1 MEWVEVTGRTVE
13 EAKDA
18 ALDQLGVDESEA
30 EFEVLAEPRAGLFGR
45 LRSEA
50 RVRARVQPTAVR
62 PKVDRGTRRRGRKD
76 RPGPDDSAP
85 AEGRASTAAAGDP
98 GRSGAE
104 PAPAAAAPS
113 APVAAAPSAPVAPAP
128 AGGRRSAAA
137 AGRGPGRGEA
147 DVAAPA
153 SNGGGRSSAAPRP
166 ARPERRPKS
175 AVERGESVDQAPEL
189 EGDAAELGEE
199 FLRGLVA
206 AFGVEGTV
214 ARHELDEGETIE
226 LAVEGSDV
234 GMLIGPRG
242 QTLTAIQELT
252 RTAVQRKV
260 GDNQPRLVVDVA
272 GYRKDRREALERFT
286 RDIAAQVLASGTE
299 RVLEPMPAADRKV
312 VHDTVNS
319 IDGVSTTSEGEEPRR
334 RVVLLPDRKG
344 A

>member
-1 MEWVEVTGRTVE
+1 VEWVEVTGRTVE

-85 AEGRASTAAAGDP
+85 AEGRASTAAAGDA
-98 GRSGAE
+98 GRSEAG
-104 PAPAAAAPS
+104 PAPAAP
-113 APVAAAPSAPVAPAP
+113 APSAPVAPAP
-128 AGGRRSAAA
+128 AAGRRSAAA

-153 SNGGGRSSAAPRP
+153 GNGGGRSSAAPRP

-242 QTLTAIQELT
+242 QTLAAIQELT

-286 RDIAAQVLASGTE
+286 RDIAAQVLASGRE

-312 VHDTVNS
+312 VHDTANS

-344 A
+344 D